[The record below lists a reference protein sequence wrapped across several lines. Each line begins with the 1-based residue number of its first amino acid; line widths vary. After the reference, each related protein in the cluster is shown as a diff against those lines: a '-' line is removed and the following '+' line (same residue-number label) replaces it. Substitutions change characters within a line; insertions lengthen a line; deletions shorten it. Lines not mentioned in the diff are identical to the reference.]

1 MVEIKSCIQWEN
13 HVYIGICGYN
23 FLVSAQ
29 KTKKG
34 ILHKNIENTCFLDGG
49 GGRGDLTHF
58 REEGFDRSIVSLL
71 TILSLELMNFRKL
84 YRIFI
89 NPKE

>member
-13 HVYIGICGYN
+13 HVSIGICGYN

-34 ILHKNIENTCFLDGG
+34 ILHKNIENTWFLDGEG
-49 GGRGDLTHF
+49 VGWTLHTSGRRGLI
-58 REEGFDRSIVSLL
+58 EVS
-71 TILSLELMNFRKL
+71 
-84 YRIFI
+84 
-89 NPKE
+89 